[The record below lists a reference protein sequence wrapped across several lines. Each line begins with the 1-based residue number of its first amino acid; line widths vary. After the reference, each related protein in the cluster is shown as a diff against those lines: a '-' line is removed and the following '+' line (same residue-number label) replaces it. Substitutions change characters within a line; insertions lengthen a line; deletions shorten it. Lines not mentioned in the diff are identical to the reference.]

1 MEKHPIGSVVK
12 GKVTSVMPFGAFVE
26 IEHGIEGLVHVSEAA
41 HSFVKNINEVVKVGD
56 EVEVKVLAYDE
67 PNKRVTL
74 SIKACLEAPAPVE
87 KPEKPQEEADTDSK
101 AEKKAQRKPKAEKQ
115 AEDHSEW
122 SENTSN
128 NPLADLLKGLDIK

>member
-1 MEKHPIGSVVK
+1 
-12 GKVTSVMPFGAFVE
+12 MPFGAFVE
-26 IEHGIEGLVHVSEAA
+26 IERGIEGLVHVSEAA
-41 HSFVKNINEVVKVGD
+41 HNFVKNINEVVKVGD

-74 SIKACLEAPAPVE
+74 SMKACQEAPAPVE
-87 KPEKPQEEADTDSK
+87 KPEKPHDEASGEPK
-101 AEKKAQRKPKAEKQ
+101 AEKKTQRKPKTEKQ